1 MANSNHSDGAVRI
14 TLIGVGI
21 NLVLTGLKFGVG
33 LATGSM
39 ALIADGI
46 HSLSDLA
53 TDVVVLGGLRL
64 SRRPADRSHA
74 YGHGKFETVA
84 TTLVALALF
93 AAGGWIAGEA
103 VTALI
108 EGQISIPGPIV
119 AGVAALSVIGK
130 EWLFRATRRVARR
143 LRSTSLEAN
152 AWHHRSDAFSSVA
165 VLVGGLA
172 ATLGFPQGDQAA
184 AIAVALLIGWAA
196 VGILRRALYE
206 LTEGALS
213 EAEQGQVARAIA
225 TVDGVR
231 SWHKLRTRH
240 SGQGA
245 FVDLHI
251 QVNPRLSVEE
261 SHAIA
266 SRVERVVGA
275 ALGGAASVVVHV
287 EPADVVSA

>member
-1 MANSNHSDGAVRI
+1 MPNSKHGDEAVRI
-14 TLIGVGI
+14 TLIGVGTNI
-21 NLVLTGLKFGVG
+21 ALTGLKFGMG
-33 LATGSM
+33 LATGST
-39 ALIADGI
+39 ALIADGV

-53 TDVVVLGGLRL
+53 TDLVVLGGLRL

-93 AAGGWIAGEA
+93 VAGGWIAGKA
-103 VTALI
+103 VAALI

-130 EWLFRATRRVARR
+130 EWLSRATRRVARR
-143 LRSTSLEAN
+143 LGSTSLEAN
-152 AWHHRSDAFSSVA
+152 AWHQRSDAFSSVA

-184 AIAVALLIGWAA
+184 AIVVALLIGWAA
-196 VGILRRALYE
+196 AGILRRALYE

-213 EAEQGQVARAIA
+213 QDEQGQVARAIA

-245 FVDLHI
+245 FVDVHI
-251 QVNPRLSVEE
+251 QVDPRLSVEE
-261 SHAIA
+261 SHTIA
-266 SRVERVVGA
+266 TRVEQAVRGT
-275 ALGGAASVVVHV
+275 LGGTASVVVHV
-287 EPADVVSA
+287 EPVDEATV

>member
-1 MANSNHSDGAVRI
+1 MPNSKHGDGAVRI

-21 NLVLTGLKFGVG
+21 NLILTGLKFGAG
-33 LATGSM
+33 IATGSM

-108 EGQISIPGPIV
+108 EGEVSVPGPIV
-119 AGVAALSVIGK
+119 AGVAALSVVAK
-130 EWLFRATRRVARR
+130 EWLFRATQRVARR

-172 ATLGFPQGDQAA
+172 ATMGFPQGDQAA

-206 LTEGALS
+206 LTEGALP
-213 EAEQGQVARAIA
+213 EGEQGQVVRAIA
-225 TVDGVR
+225 GVDGVR

-240 SGQGA
+240 SGRGS
-245 FVDLHI
+245 FVDVHI
-251 QVNPRLSVEE
+251 QVDPHLSVEE
-261 SHAIA
+261 AHAIA
-266 SRVERVVGA
+266 SRVERAVWD
-275 ALGGAASVVVHV
+275 ALGGTASVVVHV
-287 EPADVVSA
+287 EPAGEGSA